1 MWSRFSLRYLL
12 CFILV
17 QLVIQNVAA
26 QKKTFIREYF
36 YKGSE
41 TDSKVTSRQKALT
54 EVKALLIEELGIY
67 VESYVNHVVTD
78 VNGVITKDFFTNEIK
93 TLSTGTT
100 ETKIL
105 EERWD
110 GYEYY
115 IKAEIIA
122 DPEEVL
128 RRINQTLSIRKSSEA
143 VESLKILLQNS
154 NSELT
159 LRSNEVGVLK
169 KQLTVQQK
177 KIDSTQTSLNRLNQQ
192 LNESKRELTSY
203 QAQEKRLLSEIEEIE
218 QRMKAAASIAVA
230 NVRIGMTPEE
240 VVRVCGKPRAE
251 DCHNM
256 NYGAVW
262 VLFES
267 GIVVGIVD
275 ARDFQSCLSMN
286 YYRSS
291 KKRII
296 WNDLNKKCSYV
307 YFRQVFRPD
316 GKAYKEL
323 IYCVVC
329 LA

>member
-1 MWSRFSLRYLL
+1 MRSRFLLRYLL

-17 QLVIQNVAA
+17 QLVMQNLAA
-26 QKKTFIREYF
+26 QRKTFIREYF
-36 YKGSE
+36 YKASE
-41 TDSKVTSRQKALT
+41 TDSKVTSRQKALI

-78 VNGVITKDFFTNEIK
+78 KNGVITKDFFTNEIR

-143 VESLKILLQNS
+143 VDSLKILLQS
-154 NSELT
+154 SSSELK
-159 LRSNEVGVLK
+159 LKNNELVVLK

-192 LNESKRELTSY
+192 LIESKRELTSY
-203 QAQEKRLLSEIEEIE
+203 QAQEKRILSEIEEIE
-218 QRMKAAASIAVA
+218 QKMKAATNTAVA
-230 NVRIGMTPEE
+230 NVRVGMTPEE

-251 DCHNM
+251 EYCHNM

-262 VLFES
+262 VLIES
-267 GIVVGIVD
+267 GIVKGIIESKD
-275 ARDFQSCLSMN
+275 YEGCLPFH
-286 YYRSS
+286 YYKSS
-291 KKRII
+291 
-296 WNDLNKKCSYV
+296 
-307 YFRQVFRPD
+307 
-316 GKAYKEL
+316 GTL
-323 IYCVVC
+323 I
-329 LA
+329 LK